1 MELRWQSEL
10 DVDWEGIDKINT
22 MMKVR
27 AIKHK
32 MHVRVLL
39 LVVVGGIVFG
49 IIGMHGLSNDHSTGT
64 AHAAVAPQSLPSG
77 ATPADAMGGHDQHGN
92 DHSDLGEHCG
102 MLALCLGALAGG
114 ALLLWAAF
122 VALRR
127 RPMALLKRSSTAVR
141 AQMRSIF
148 RPAPD
153 LISLSILRC

>member
-1 MELRWQSEL
+1 MAVRAQRRL
-10 DVDWEGIDKINT
+10 EGKVKIET
-22 MMKVR
+22 MTKSR
-27 AIKHK
+27 AIKQK

-39 LVVVGGIVFG
+39 LAVVGGIVFG
-49 IIGMHGLSNDHSTGT
+49 IIGMHGLSKDHSASTT
-64 AHAAVAPQSLPSG
+64 HAAMASQSLPSG
-77 ATPADAMGGHDQHGN
+77 VTPADAMDGHNQHGN
-92 DHSDLGEHCG
+92 DPADLGDHCG
-102 MLALCLGALAGG
+102 MLALCLGVLAGG

-127 RPMALLKRSSTAVR
+127 RPMALLKRSSTAVH